1 MQVLSVY
8 LTGLMLAMSGG
19 HASALKP
26 ALDDVPAVSVSYS
39 DLNLSSP
46 GGRLALQGR
55 VNRAASRLCD
65 ADRRKSLEEK
75 AGEARCLSAAL
86 SKAERDVD
94 QVVAGASGQT

>member
-1 MQVLSVY
+1 
-8 LTGLMLAMSGG
+8 MSGG
-19 HASALKP
+19 HAPALNP
-26 ALDDVPAVSVSYS
+26 ALDHVSAVSVSYS

-65 ADRRKSLEEK
+65 AGGRRSLDEK
-75 AGEARCLSAAL
+75 VGEARCLSAAL

-94 QVVAGASGQT
+94 QAVAGASGRDAANLTVRLASK